1 MAEKP
6 FENPLPADLPE
17 NWTAGQIV
25 APTGEEVG
33 LSRQHGYNYL
43 MEMVNRAHLSIN
55 IVNKFVE
62 DLADGLK
69 PLENWYETSLPAT
82 ISWSLIAYGNGK
94 FVILGDQS
102 RNMVTFAYSE
112 DAVIWSESITIT
124 TEKQVSWTGLAFGA
138 GKFVAIG
145 STVNTGNSTFVY
157 AYSVDGVQWTYQE
170 PNIDGTVDGV
180 IYGNGKFVTINGVYS
195 LYSEDGINWNK
206 HKIFNDFQKAD
217 FYLGISFGGGKFVTI
232 GESTGRVLYST
243 DGISWEEA
251 PKTTLRG
258 VRNIAYGAGKFVATG
273 SSMESNICSVDG
285 INWEPVNIPGGDFND
300 VSFGYGGFVA
310 VGTDP
315 TAPRK
320 GAIAYSKDGINW
332 HAVNNPPPFHLR
344 MAAYGN
350 GRFAA
355 INSDAFNQDKA
366 VYSGIIGDGQG
377 APGAPGHGIPAG
389 GAAGQILSKKTA
401 ADYDTQWVNPPEGG
415 SGGVAGVSSFKGRT
429 GAVQPAA
436 GDYTAVMVG
445 ARPSDWMPAAVDVG
459 ARPDTWTPTAVE
471 VGAVSSPVVTEI
483 QVVSQAEYDALA
495 NKSASV
501 LYAIKE

>member
-33 LSRQHGYNYL
+33 LSHQHGYNYL

-82 ISWSLIAYGNGK
+82 IDWSLIAYGNGK

-112 DAVIWSESITIT
+112 DAVIWSESMTIT
-124 TEKQVSWTGLAFGA
+124 TEKQVMWSGLAFGA

-145 STVNTGNSTFVY
+145 NTTNTGNSTFVY

-170 PNIDGTVDGV
+170 PNIGGTVDGV

-195 LYSEDGINWNK
+195 FYSEDGINWNK
-206 HKIFNDFQKAD
+206 HEIFNDFQKAD
-217 FYLGISFGGGKFVTI
+217 FYIGISFGGGKFVTI

-258 VRNIAYGAGKFVATG
+258 VRNIAYGAGKFVATVFG
-273 SSMESNICSVDG
+273 TESNICSVDG

-310 VGTDP
+310 VGVDH

-332 HAVNNPPPFHLR
+332 HAVNNPPPFHLS
-344 MAAYGN
+344 MVAYGN

-355 INSDAFNQDKA
+355 ISSDAFNKDKA

-377 APGAPGHGIPAG
+377 TPGHGIPAG

-415 SGGVAGVSSFKGRT
+415 GGGGVAGVSSFKGRT
-429 GAVQPAA
+429 GAVQPAS
-436 GDYTAVMVG
+436 GDYTAEM
-445 ARPSDWMPAAVDVG
+445 VG
-459 ARPDTWTPTAVE
+459 ARPDTWMPTAEE

-495 NKSASV
+495 NKSTSV